1 MSKNR
6 FGLAF
11 AAALITA
18 TLGGG
23 VPAMANEIAP
33 ISLPTETSYQNVNI
47 NTVGNNW
54 ISDGSTTIWTRG
66 YARVKLTRGTPR
78 LCGRE
83 EHQWWPSRERGP
95 GEQYRDD
102 LHILQQYI
110 WQCGDD
116 VSELEVGDR
125 RYRQSLR
132 DLDLREQVRDSR
144 CSPCLALLSRV

>member
-11 AAALITA
+11 AVALITA

-66 YARVKLTRGTPR
+66 YARVKLTRGTPVYAA
-78 LCGRE
+78 GRNTNGGLLASE
-83 EHQWWPSRERGP
+83 V
-95 GEQYRDD
+95 
-102 LHILQQYI
+102 L
-110 WQCGDD
+110 
-116 VSELEVGDR
+116 VSSTGTTYTFFNNTYGSAVTMCP
-125 RYRQSLR
+125 SLR
-132 DLDLREQVRDSR
+132 SAAGGTVNPYGTWIFVNR
-144 CSPCLALLSRV
+144 